1 MLQKI
6 RQPDSLAGAVSAV
19 CDVIGWA
26 RASEIVGRAESTI
39 RQWGNP
45 DIIVQID
52 SIQSAILLDAAFT
65 KATKKPGPISARMA
79 DAARELAGIDIHEP
93 KSLSERLIDLHSEIG
108 DVHAAVRDAIS
119 EAGDGGKKITARERK
134 AILTE
139 TGEARQ
145 KIAELERDVKR
156 VS

>member
-26 RASEIVGRAESTI
+26 RASDIIGKSESLV

-45 DIIVQID
+45 DINTQID
-52 SIQSAILLDAAFT
+52 SIQHAIMLDAAYMQ
-65 KATKKPGPISARMA
+65 ATKKPGPIAARMA
-79 DAARELAGIDIHEP
+79 EAARELAGVDLHSP
-93 KSLSERLIDLHSEIG
+93 KSLPERLIDLHSS
-108 DVHAAVRDAIS
+108 VCALHMHVRDAL
-119 EAGDGGKKITARERK
+119 EDDGKLDQRERK
-134 AILTE
+134 QILE
-139 TGEARQ
+139 SCSEVKHGVS
-145 KIAELERDVKR
+145 KLERDVKR